1 VAEPARKA
9 LSENSTVWL
18 HSKRF
23 GDYEVPAER
32 VLTFPQ
38 GLIGFRDA
46 HRFALLDASRP
57 GSPFRCLVCL
67 DEPELGFVVCDPVA
81 LWPTYAADLPPPE
94 HGRAEDTAVLALVT
108 VPSNALEMTANLM
121 APLVVDCQSRT
132 GWQCVLDTGRY
143 STRHPLLPSA

>member
-1 VAEPARKA
+1 MDDGP
-9 LSENSTVWL
+9 VWL

-32 VLTFPQ
+32 LLTFPQ
-38 GLIGFRDA
+38 GLIGFREA
-46 HRFALLDASRP
+46 RRFVLLDASRP

-81 LWPTYAADLPPPE
+81 LWPAYAADLPPPE
-94 HGRAEDTAVLALVT
+94 QGRAEDVAILALVT

-121 APLVVDCQSRT
+121 APLVVDCQTRT
-132 GWQCVLDTGRY
+132 GHQCVLDTGRY
-143 STRHPLLPSA
+143 STRHPLLPPS